1 MTMRRWLQTS
11 AAAFLAATGLAALA
25 LPSAARAADHMGGVL
40 KLVASDAAGTIDPA
54 INYTNQYWP
63 IFYITNDNLVEFK
76 KDQGEGSNEVVPDLA
91 TALPQ
96 PADGGKTYV
105 FTLRKGIKFST
116 GKDVTPDDVVATFQ
130 RLFKVSSPNA
140 SSWYNVIVGSD
151 LCLKTPATCTLAG
164 GVIADDSANTVTF
177 HLTQPDSEFFYKLAT
192 PFGSILPADTPA
204 KDLGTTP
211 APATGPYMITSYDPQ
226 KEMILKRNPYFKEWS
241 QDAQPAGYADE
252 IDYTFGTKP
261 EDEVTAI
268 ENGEQDWM
276 FDTPPADRL
285 VEMASKYAAQIHIN
299 PLFAIF
305 YAPMNV
311 NMAPFNNK
319 DARLALNYA
328 FNRRSAV
335 NIYGGPR
342 LAVPNCQVLPPG
354 FPGYKA
360 YCPYTKNP
368 GTAWS
373 APDMA
378 KAKAL
383 MAASGQ
389 AGQKVTVISDDQNT
403 DPQISTYLVS
413 VLNELGFKAT
423 LKVISANIQFTYI
436 QNTKNNVQIS
446 LSQWYQDYPAASDF
460 INVLLGCASFHP
472 GSDASINI
480 SGFCDKTIDAQI
492 QKNLLTA
499 VTDRAAAN
507 AEWSVLD
514 HELTDQS
521 PWLTMFTPK
530 ELDFVSARVKNFQFS
545 DQFHL
550 IYSQVQVQ

>member
-1 MTMRRWLQTS
+1 MTLRRWLQSS
-11 AAAFLAATGLAALA
+11 AVALVAATGLTALGLPHAAQ
-25 LPSAARAADHMGGVL
+25 AADHMGGTL
-40 KLVASDAAGTIDPA
+40 KLISSSAAGTIDPQV
-54 INYTNQYWP
+54 NYTAQDWQ
-63 IFYITNDNLVEFK
+63 IFYITNDGLVEFK
-76 KDQGEGSNEVVPDLA
+76 KDEGPGSNDVVADLA
-91 TALPQ
+91 TAIPKPQ
-96 PADGGKTYV
+96 DGGKTYV
-105 FTLRKGIKFST
+105 FTLRHGIKFST
-116 GKDVTPDDVVATFQ
+116 GAEITPDDVVASFQ
-130 RLFKVSSPNA
+130 RLFKVNNPNA
-140 SSWYNVIVGSD
+140 GSWYNWIVGAD

-164 GVIADDSANTVTF
+164 GVVADDKANTITF

-192 PFGSILPADTPA
+192 PFASILPANTPA

-211 APATGPYMITSYDPQ
+211 AAATGPYMITANDPQ
-226 KEMILKRNPYFKEWS
+226 KEMVLKRNPYFKEWS
-241 QDAQPAGYADE
+241 KAAQPAGYVDE

-261 EDEVTAI
+261 EDEITAI
-268 ENGEQDWM
+268 ENGQQDWM

-285 VEMASKYAAQIHIN
+285 PEMSRKYASQIHIN

-311 NMAPFNNK
+311 NMVPFNNK
-319 DARLALNYA
+319 DARLAVNFA
-328 FNRRSAV
+328 FNRHSAV
-335 NIYGGPR
+335 DIYGGPR

-368 GTAWS
+368 GTKWS
-373 APDMA
+373 APDMVR
-378 KAKAL
+378 AKAL
-383 MAASGQ
+383 MAKSGQ

-413 VLNELGFKAT
+413 VLNQLGFKAT

-460 INVLLGCASFHP
+460 INVLLSCESFHP

-492 QKNLLTA
+492 NKNLITA
-499 VTDRAAAN
+499 VSNPKAAN
-507 AEWSVLD
+507 AEWAVLD
-514 HELTDQS
+514 RELTDQS
-521 PWLTMFTPK
+521 PWVTMFTPK
-530 ELDFVSARVKNFQFS
+530 QLDFVSKQLGNFSYS
-545 DQFHL
+545 DQFKM
-550 IYSQVQVQ
+550 IFSQVWVQ

>member
-1 MTMRRWLQTS
+1 MTLRRWLQTS
-11 AAAFLAATGLAALA
+11 AVAMLGATGLAALGLA
-25 LPSAARAADHMGGVL
+25 PPAEAGSGGTL

-63 IFYITNDNLVEFK
+63 IFYVTNDGLVEFK
-76 KDQGEGSNEVVPDLA
+76 KDEGAGSNDVVPDLA
-91 TALPQ
+91 TALPK
-96 PADGGKTYV
+96 PEDGGKTYV
-105 FTLRKGIKFST
+105 FTLRHGIKFST
-116 GKDVTPDDVVATFQ
+116 GAEVTPDDVVATFA

-140 SSWYNVIVGSD
+140 GSWYNVIVGAD
-151 LCLKTPATCTLAG
+151 ACLKTPATCTLAG
-164 GVIADDSANTVTF
+164 GVVADDKANTITF

-192 PFGSILPADTPA
+192 PFGSILPANMPP
-204 KDLGTTP
+204 KDMGTTP

-226 KEMILKRNPYFKEWS
+226 KGMTLKRNPYFKEWS
-241 QDAQPAGYADE
+241 KDAQPSGYVDE

-276 FDTPPADRL
+276 FDTAPADRL
-285 VEMASKYAAQIHIN
+285 VEMSRKYPSQIHIN

-311 NMAPFNNK
+311 NMVPFNNK

-335 NIYGGPR
+335 DIYGGPR

-360 YCPYTKNP
+360 YCPYTLHP
-368 GTAWS
+368 GTRWT
-373 APDMA
+373 APDMV
-378 KAKAL
+378 KARAL
-383 MAASGQ
+383 MKASGQ
-389 AGQKVTVISDDQNT
+389 AGQAVTVISDDQNT

-460 INVLLGCASFHP
+460 INVLLGCDSFHP

-480 SGFCDKTIDAQI
+480 SGFCDKTINAQI

-499 VTDRAAAN
+499 VTDKAAAN
-507 AEWSVLD
+507 AEWAVLD
-514 HELTDQS
+514 HALTDQA

-530 ELDFVSARVKNFQFS
+530 ELDFVSARVKNFQYS
-545 DQFHL
+545 DQFHM

>member
-1 MTMRRWLQTS
+1 MTWRQWLQTS
-11 AAAFLAATGLAALA
+11 AVTLLAATGLTALG
-25 LPSAARAADHMGGVL
+25 LPSAAQAADHMGGTL
-40 KLVASDAAGTIDPA
+40 KLTSSSAAGTIDPQ
-54 INYTNQYWP
+54 INYTAQDWQV
-63 IFYITNDNLVEFK
+63 FYITNDGLVEFK
-76 KDQGEGSNEVVPDLA
+76 KDEGPGSNDVVADLA
-91 TALPQ
+91 TAIPK
-96 PADGGKTYV
+96 PEDGGKTYV
-105 FTLRKGIKFST
+105 FTLRRGIKFST
-116 GKDVTPDDVVATFQ
+116 GAEITPDDVVASFQ
-130 RLFKVSSPNA
+130 RLFKVNNPNA
-140 SSWYNVIVGSD
+140 GSWYNWIVGAD

-164 GVIADDSANTVTF
+164 GVVADDKANTITF

-192 PFGSILPADTPA
+192 PFASILPANTPP
-204 KDLGTTP
+204 KDLGTT
-211 APATGPYMITSYDPQ
+211 ASAATGPYMITSNDPQ
-226 KEMILKRNPYFKEWS
+226 KEMVLKRNPYFKEWS
-241 QDAQPAGYADE
+241 KAAQPSGYVDE

-261 EDEVTAI
+261 EDEITAI
-268 ENGEQDWM
+268 ENGQQDWM

-285 VEMASKYAAQIHIN
+285 PEMSRKHTSQIHIN

-311 NMAPFNNK
+311 NMAPFNNM
-319 DARLALNYA
+319 DARLAVNYA

-342 LAVPNCQVLPPG
+342 LAIPNCQVLPPG

-368 GTAWS
+368 GTKWS
-373 APDMA
+373 APDMV

-383 MAASGQ
+383 MAKSGQ

-460 INVLLGCASFHP
+460 INVLLSCESFHP

-480 SGFCDKTIDAQI
+480 SGFCDKSIDAQI
-492 QKNLLTA
+492 NKNLITA
-499 VTDRAAAN
+499 VSNPKAAN
-507 AEWSVLD
+507 AEWAVLD
-514 HELTDQS
+514 RELTDQS
-521 PWLTMFTPK
+521 PWVTMFTPK
-530 ELDFVSARVKNFQFS
+530 QLDFVSKQLGNFSYS
-545 DQFHL
+545 DQFKM
-550 IYSQVQVQ
+550 IFSQVWVQ

>member
-1 MTMRRWLQTS
+1 
-11 AAAFLAATGLAALA
+11 
-25 LPSAARAADHMGGVL
+25 
-40 KLVASDAAGTIDPA
+40 
-54 INYTNQYWP
+54 
-63 IFYITNDNLVEFK
+63 
-76 KDQGEGSNEVVPDLA
+76 
-91 TALPQ
+91 
-96 PADGGKTYV
+96 
-105 FTLRKGIKFST
+105 
-116 GKDVTPDDVVATFQ
+116 
-130 RLFKVSSPNA
+130 
-140 SSWYNVIVGSD
+140 
-151 LCLKTPATCTLAG
+151 
-164 GVIADDSANTVTF
+164 
-177 HLTQPDSEFFYKLAT
+177 
-192 PFGSILPADTPA
+192 
-204 KDLGTTP
+204 
-211 APATGPYMITSYDPQ
+211 MITSYDPQ
-226 KEMILKRNPYFKEWS
+226 KDMILKRNPYFKQWS

-285 VEMASKYAAQIHIN
+285 VEMASKHAAQIHIN
-299 PLFAIF
+299 RLFAIF

-354 FPGYKA
+354 FPGYQA

-368 GTAWS
+368 GTRWTS
-373 APDMA
+373 PDLA

-389 AGQKVTVISDDQNT
+389 IGQKVTVISDDQNT

-413 VLNELGFKAT
+413 VLNQLGFKAT

-460 INVLLGCASFHP
+460 INVLLGCGSFHP

-480 SGFCDKTIDAQI
+480 SGFCDQTINAQI
-492 QKNLLTA
+492 QKNLITA

-507 AEWSVLD
+507 AEWAVLD
-514 HELTDQS
+514 RELTDQS

>member
-1 MTMRRWLQTS
+1 MTLRRWLQTS
-11 AAAFLAATGLAALA
+11 AVALLAATGLAALSA
-25 LPSAARAADHMGGVL
+25 SAAQAADHTGGTL
-40 KLVASDAAGTIDPA
+40 KLVSSSAAGTIDPQ
-54 INYTNQYWP
+54 INYTAQDWQ
-63 IFYITNDNLVEFK
+63 IFYITNDGLVEFK
-76 KDQGEGSNEVVPDLA
+76 KDEGPGSNDVVPDLA
-91 TALPQ
+91 TSI
-96 PADGGKTYV
+96 PAPEDGGKTYV

-116 GKDVTPDDVVATFQ
+116 GADVTPDDVVASFQ
-130 RLFKVSSPNA
+130 RLFKVSNPNA
-140 SSWYNVIVGSD
+140 GSWYNWIVGAD
-151 LCLKTPATCTLAG
+151 ACLKTPATCTLAG
-164 GVIADDSANTVTF
+164 GVVADDKAGTVTF

-192 PFGSILPADTPA
+192 PFASILPANTPP
-204 KDLGTTP
+204 KDLGTT
-211 APATGPYMITSYDPQ
+211 ASAATGPYMITSNDPQ
-226 KEMILKRNPYFKEWS
+226 KAMILKRNPYFKEWS
-241 QDAQPAGYADE
+241 RAAQPAGYVDE

-261 EDEVTAI
+261 EDEITAI
-268 ENGEQDWM
+268 ENGQKDWM

-285 VEMASKYAAQIHIN
+285 PEMSRKYPHQIHIN

-311 NMAPFNNK
+311 NIAPFNNK

-360 YCPYTKNP
+360 YCPYTLHP
-368 GTAWS
+368 GTKWS
-373 APDMA
+373 APDMV

-383 MAASGQ
+383 MKASGQ
-389 AGQKVTVISDDQNT
+389 TGQKVTVISDDQNT

-413 VLNELGFKAT
+413 VLNGLGFNAT

-460 INVLLGCASFHP
+460 INVLLGCESFHP

-480 SGFCDKTIDAQI
+480 SGFCDKSIDAQI
-492 QKNLLTA
+492 NKNLITA
-499 VTDRAAAN
+499 VSDRKAAN
-507 AEWSVLD
+507 AEWAVLD
-514 HELTDQS
+514 HELTDQA

-530 ELDFVSARVKNFQFS
+530 QLDFVSQRLGNFSYS
-545 DQFHL
+545 DQFKV
-550 IYSQVQVQ
+550 IFSQVWVQ